1 MKNESSATPR
11 RLEEHI
17 TNGLVHTLDASKI
30 AFDRDFGHLPGPIE
44 QLGFMAAP
52 ADGAE
57 VPNFLG
63 WQGHHPTHFE
73 PLV

>member
-1 MKNESSATPR
+1 MDWPR
-11 RLEEHI
+11 I
-17 TNGLVHTLDASKI
+17 MVHTLDASEI
-30 AFDRDFGHLPGPIE
+30 AFDLHFGHLPGPIE